1 MPATPNKLTLN
12 FTKSNYSV
20 FGTRTNLQSVEQQQE
35 QKAELLEGTR
45 GDGLT
50 HLKNGV
56 DYVNP
61 GEEDQMEIYGYRRN
75 SAFTAITWFLIVI
88 SGGTLRLIFHW
99 VPHLMLLA
107 THSRCSLEQA
117 DTVLLLEKFQG
128 KHTSYHVKKIKII
141 NAQKIWEKSQEDANV
156 EAEKSPA
163 KLNDSRSETQ
173 SAVTIEPEQ
182 DQEKGPL
189 PLSLH
194 LSGGLFKEVQ
204 WIYTFTCKKLIYVW
218 DAERC
223 EYLKLRG
230 LDTGVL
236 CSQLHQMPGLTGAQ
250 QSMRSG
256 VYGLNEIIVPVK
268 GFFTLLAL
276 EVLNPFYVFQLLS
289 FCLWMY
295 DNYVYYA
302 MVILGMSGCGIV
314 MAVLQTRRNQRNL
327 RSTVTSSD
335 VATVLRD
342 KTSGATAQVSA
353 KCLVPGDILV
363 IPSYGCVMPCDAVL
377 LTGNCI
383 LNESMLTG
391 ESVPVT
397 KTPLP
402 ATCDV
407 IYDSKEHARHT
418 LFCGTRVLQ
427 TRYFGGEKVLAV
439 VIRTGFNTSKGG
451 LVRSIMY
458 PPPVDFK
465 FEQDSYKFVELL
477 GCIASIGVIYTI
489 VSKSMRGVE
498 LEDIIVE
505 ALDLITI
512 VVPPALPAAMTVGRL
527 VAQNRLE
534 KLKIFCTSPRAI
546 NVSGSIDCVCFDKT
560 GTLTEDGLDMW
571 GVVAVTMKKFQLP
584 SKDISI
590 LPLNE
595 VLIGMVT
602 CHSITIIDG
611 QLIGDPLDL
620 KMFESTGW
628 TLEEPNVSDT
638 SKFSMLF
645 PTIVRPPKS
654 ANLKAILTS
663 TTPSHNNDELGQ
675 DVTENLGMDDQLNG
689 GDGVEIGIVRQFPF
703 TSSLQRMSV
712 ITRTLGA
719 DHYDL
724 YCKGSP
730 EMILSLSKPESIPH
744 DFNSVLQE
752 YTSEG
757 YRVIALAHKSL
768 KRLSYAKVQRI
779 TREVAETELNFLA
792 FVILENRLKPETMPV
807 IAALNEAAIKVVMV
821 TGDNMLTALS
831 VARDCDIVKP
841 GVPVIAVAAVV
852 QQNQTKPQ
860 MYFTRSYTQNSQAH
874 SSPTAGD
881 ISEMTDINSIVS
893 LETVESG
900 GVFSNHRGD
909 SVTNYLS
916 DDIQRMEKGKNGPR
930 KNDYVFSMT
939 GKTWALVKQYYPEL
953 IPKLTTRGTIFAR
966 MSPDQ
971 KQQLVQELQALGYYV
986 AMVGDGANDC
996 GALKAAHTGISLSD
1010 TESSVAS
1017 PFTSRETNISCVL
1030 TVIREGRAALV
1041 TSFGIFKY
1049 MAAYS
1054 LTQFVS
1060 VMLLYSIESNLTDI
1074 EFLYIDLFIIS
1085 IFAFFFGKTKAY
1097 EGPLHKTPPLTSLIS
1112 VTPILSLVAQ
1122 IIIVGIFQYL
1132 SLMNLRQMEWFKP
1145 FVPRPDDKD
1154 DVRCLENYTIFIVS
1168 SIQYIILAV
1177 VFSKGRP
1184 YRKAIWTNYG
1194 LLASFILLSVFSAYL
1209 SVSPFDRLAGW
1220 FELELPDDKQF
1231 RLILVAYGLVNF
1243 LVAMVVEYLF
1253 IEYLVFTKLR
1263 KRLHNIDK
1271 SRKKFLA
1278 FERDMSNA
1286 NDWPILSQEP
1296 LPEAAPDLLIRQN
1309 QVTEIK
1315 IEKRVT
1321 ESISSDYN
1329 VVAVPHEH
1337 HGSPPTLPPD
1347 CVLPFKNGD
1356 RFGGSTCEV
1365 PLNPRSLYNERRNT
1379 VSMQTMLNYCDE
1391 GKKKEI
1397 STSNN
1402 QSAVNNRN
1410 NKPRLNSESA
1420 RDIDRTEKT
1429 GRIKEVNP
1437 IATLP
1442 RHSAAVNAMMA
1453 SEERIFRKNSF
1464 VNPKSEELMG
1474 TQSVLELDVMP
1485 S

>member
-1 MPATPNKLTLN
+1 MPTTPNKLSLN
-12 FTKSNYSV
+12 FNRNNYSV
-20 FGTRTNLQSVEQQQE
+20 FGTHTNNDNVEQQRE
-35 QKAELLEGTR
+35 QKTELLEGNR
-45 GDGLT
+45 GNGLL
-50 HLKNGV
+50 HLKSGI

-75 SAFTAITWFLIVI
+75 TAYTAATWFLII
-88 SGGTLRLIFHW
+88 ITGGLLRLIFHW

-107 THSRCSLEQA
+107 THSKCSLEEA
-117 DTVLLLEKFQG
+117 ETVLLLEKFQG
-128 KHTSYHVKKIKII
+128 KHISYHVKKIKIVTAEDVWKEFCENSI
-141 NAQKIWEKSQEDANV
+141 FEEELPEKVNNSRFEPH
-156 EAEKSPA
+156 SPI
-163 KLNDSRSETQ
+163 
-173 SAVTIEPEQ
+173 TIEQEQ
-182 DQEKGPL
+182 NQEQTL
-189 PLSLH
+189 MPLSFH
-194 LSGGLFKEVQ
+194 LSGGQFREVQ
-204 WIYTFTCKKLIYVW
+204 WMHIFTCKKLIYVW
-218 DAERC
+218 DTEKC

-230 LDTGVL
+230 LDTRVL
-236 CSQLHQMPGLTGAQ
+236 SSTLHQTPELSAKQ
-250 QSMRSG
+250 QSMRRG
-256 VYGLNEIIVPVK
+256 VYGNNEIVVPVK
-268 GFFTLLAL
+268 GFLTLLGL
-276 EVLNPFYVFQLLS
+276 EVLNPFYVFQLFS
-289 FCLWMY
+289 FCLWIS
-295 DNYVYYA
+295 DDYVYYA
-302 MVILGMSGCGIV
+302 MVILCMSACGVI

-327 RSTVTSSD
+327 RSTVSSSD

-342 KTSGATAQVSA
+342 RSTGSTATVSA
-353 KCLVPGDILV
+353 KYLVPGDILV
-363 IPSYGCVMPCDAVL
+363 IPSYGCVLPCDAVL

-397 KTPLP
+397 KTPIP
-402 ATCDV
+402 AASDIV
-407 IYDSKEHARHT
+407 YDSKEHARHT
-418 LFCGTRVLQ
+418 LYCGTRVLQ
-427 TRYFGGEKVLAV
+427 TRYFGTEKVLAV

-477 GCIASIGVIYTI
+477 ACIASIGVIYTI
-489 VSKSMRGVE
+489 ITKALRGVPSSHIA
-498 LEDIIVE
+498 LE

-534 KLKIFCTSPRAI
+534 KHKIYCTSPRAI

-571 GVVAVTMKKFQLP
+571 GVVMVTSNKFQLP
-584 SKDISI
+584 IKDISS
-590 LPLNE
+590 LALNE
-595 VLIGMVT
+595 ILIGMVT

-628 TLEEPNVSDT
+628 VLEEPNVSDT

-645 PTIVRPPKS
+645 PTIVRPSNS
-654 ANLKAILTS
+654 ASNKVSI
-663 TTPSHNNDELGQ
+663 TTVPLSRSNDEVESG
-675 DVTENLGMDDQLNG
+675 VVENLPETGDDHLTEG
-689 GDGVEIGIVRQFPF
+689 GVEIGIVRQFPF

-730 EMILSLSKPESIPH
+730 EMILSLSKPESVPH

-768 KRLSYAKVQRI
+768 KRLPYAKVQRI
-779 TREVAETELNFLA
+779 TREAAETELTFLA
-792 FVILENRLKPETMPV
+792 FVILENRLKPETMPM
-807 IAALNEAAIKVVMV
+807 IAALNDAAIKVVMV

-831 VARDCDIVKP
+831 VARDCDIVKSKM
-841 GVPVIAVAAVV
+841 PVIAVTAVT
-852 QQNQTKPQ
+852 QQNQMKPQ
-860 MYFTRSYTQNSQAH
+860 LYFTRSFTQSSQNH
-874 SSPTAGD
+874 LSPTIVGPEMTD
-881 ISEMTDINSIVS
+881 FSEITDINSVVS
-893 LETVESG
+893 LETIESG
-900 GVFSNHRGD
+900 GVYGTNGRVD
-909 SVTNYLS
+909 PVLNYLS
-916 DDIQRMEKGKNGPR
+916 DDLQRSGKSRNNAR
-930 KNDYVFSMT
+930 KNDYVFSLT
-939 GKTWALVKQYYPEL
+939 GKTWALIKQFYPEL

-1030 TVIREGRAALV
+1030 SVIREGRAALV

-1054 LTQFVS
+1054 LTQFIS

-1085 IFAFFFGKTKAY
+1085 IFAFFFGKTEAY
-1097 EGPLHKTPPLTSLIS
+1097 DGPLNKIPPLTSLIS
-1112 VTPILSLVAQ
+1112 VTPILSLFAQ
-1122 IIIVGIFQYL
+1122 IVIVSIFQYL
-1132 SLMNLRQMEWFKP
+1132 SLWNLRHMEWFVP
-1145 FVPRPDDKD
+1145 FNATAENKD
-1154 DVRCLENYTIFIVS
+1154 DVGCLENYTIFIVS

-1194 LLASFILLSVFSAYL
+1194 LLASFVLLSSFSAYL
-1209 SVSPFDRLAGW
+1209 SIGPFEQLAEW
-1220 FELELPDDKQF
+1220 FELVLPEDLEF
-1231 RLILVAYGLVNF
+1231 RFILLAYGLANF
-1243 LVAMVVEYLF
+1243 LISMFVEYF
-1253 IEYLVFTKLR
+1253 VIEYLVFSKLR
-1263 KRLHNIDK
+1263 KKLHNVDK
-1271 SRKKFLA
+1271 SRRKFLMY
-1278 FERDMSNA
+1278 ERNMRN
-1286 NDWPILSQEP
+1286 NHEWPPLSQEP
-1296 LPEAAPDLLIRQN
+1296 LPEAAPDILIRQN
-1309 QVTEIK
+1309 QLTEIK

-1321 ESISSDYN
+1321 ENAPSDYS
-1329 VVAVPHEH
+1329 VVGGTTSAVSADSTGCQMS
-1337 HGSPPTLPPD
+1337 GSPGKDVTLAPD
-1347 CVLPFKNGD
+1347 CLLPFKNVD
-1356 RFGGSTCEV
+1356 RFGGSTREV
-1365 PLNPRSLYNERRNT
+1365 PLNPRSLYDERRNT
-1379 VSMQTMLNYCDE
+1379 VSMQTVLNYCDE
-1391 GKKKEI
+1391 SSQNK
-1397 STSNN
+1397 
-1402 QSAVNNRN
+1402 RN
-1410 NKPRLNSESA
+1410 SMTKRPSHPRLSSESA
-1420 RDIDRTEKT
+1420 REIDRTDKVK
-1429 GRIKEVNP
+1429 RFKETNP

-1442 RHSAAVNAMMA
+1442 RHSTFINKSAA
-1453 SEERIFRKNSF
+1453 
-1464 VNPKSEELMG
+1464 LQG
-1474 TQSVLELDVMP
+1474 GLELDILP